1 MSPNSSMSD
10 GLRRLLGADA
20 PIPRPPASVTLAD
33 DWVNTWTNK
42 LTGDAI
48 KLYLQLSNYY
58 EQRKEFDQAALEE
71 AHGAEA
77 NALFEQEIPNLKEA
91 GLVEIIEH
99 DGRSFMHLPHR
110 LPKGL
115 HKAEAVLPSIKEGL
129 EFQRH
134 MNEEILR
141 ISSLDD
147 NEEVRNEY
155 FGRYPE
161 LREEF
166 TVYEETKDDDSPHW
180 RLWLEL
186 SRLLIREFEERFGA
200 LRASHN
206 ELFKESASQI
216 LSHKLDIID
225 AVTGEVVDNKE
236 KIFTEVGKNWVV
248 TTTDEAFMKNAT
260 VLALAER
267 YDIGPAQIFVN
278 TLEKLTQVGF
288 AIAETNP
295 KGYLLDLFLPTTTGL
310 TKSEERILFLRPEER
325 ARGVDSDRNRER
337 ARRAANKYAN
347 YLMERG
353 CELLHLFVNR
363 DRVKALDELLVSIAM
378 RVNESLDLIPNDYEE
393 EAVTVEHVLEKYND
407 VRERAHRAEERQS
420 RA

>member
-20 PIPRPPASVTLAD
+20 PLPRPPAAVTLSDA
-33 DWVNTWTNK
+33 WVTTWTNK

-58 EQRKEFDQAALEE
+58 EQRKDFDRAALEE
-71 AHGAEA
+71 AHGKEFG
-77 NALFEQEIPNLKEA
+77 ALFEQELPGLKAA
-91 GLVEIIEH
+91 GLVEIIEQ

-115 HKAEAVLPSIKEGL
+115 HKAEAALPSIKEAL

-147 NEEVRNEY
+147 NEDVRNEY
-155 FGRYPE
+155 FSRYPE

-166 TVYEETKDDDSPHW
+166 TVYEETKDDDSPRW

-200 LRASHN
+200 LKASHN

-225 AVTGEVVDNKE
+225 AVTNEVVDNKE
-236 KIFTEVGKNWVV
+236 KIFAEVGENWVK

-267 YDIGPAQIFVN
+267 YDVGPAQIFVN
-278 TLEKLTQVGF
+278 TLEKLTQIGF
-288 AIAETNP
+288 AVAETSP

-353 CELLHLFVNR
+353 CELLHLFVKR

-407 VRERAHRAEERQS
+407 VRERAHRDEESQS
-420 RA
+420 KA

>member
-20 PIPRPPASVTLAD
+20 PIPRPPAAVTLAD
-33 DWVNTWTNK
+33 DWVNTWTSK
-42 LTGDAI
+42 LNGDAI

-58 EQRKEFDQAALEE
+58 EQRNNVDMGALEDAYGPE
-71 AHGAEA
+71 FKS
-77 NALFEQEIPNLKEA
+77 LYDQELGKLNDA
-91 GLVEIIEH
+91 GLVEVVEQE
-99 DGRSFMHLPHR
+99 GRAFLHLPHR
-110 LPKGL
+110 MAKGL
-115 HKAEAVLPSIKEGL
+115 HKAEPALPSIKEAL

-147 NEEVRNEY
+147 TDEVRNEY
-155 FGRYPE
+155 FGRFPE

-166 TVYEETKDDDSPHW
+166 TVYEETKDEDSPRW

-200 LRASHN
+200 LKASHN

-236 KIFTEVGKNWVV
+236 KIFREVGENWVV
-248 TTTDEAFMKNAT
+248 TTTDEDFMKNAT
-260 VLALAER
+260 VQALAER
-267 YDIGPAQIFVN
+267 YDVGPAQIFVN
-278 TLEKLTQVGF
+278 TLEKLTQLGF
-288 AIAETNP
+288 AIAETNS
-295 KGYLLDLFLPTTTGL
+295 KGHLVDLFLPTTTGL

-347 YLMERG
+347 FLMERG
-353 CELLHLFVNR
+353 CELLHLFVRR

-407 VRERAHRAEERQS
+407 VRERAHRAGESEGED
-420 RA
+420 